1 MNQPDVIIIG
11 AGIAG
16 ASLAWQ
22 LAGSCNVL
30 LLEQEDSPSHH
41 STGRSAAIMT
51 PYAGAELMQ
60 AASLASR
67 AFLAAPPEG
76 FSPAPLLSRRGVLRL
91 TDEAGAGSLARLCHT
106 GKSQGRPLRLLDRA
120 QLLAQGLPLTAK
132 AVMGLW
138 DDEPCDIDVDALHQG
153 FLRGA
158 QRRGARLL
166 TRHAVTAMT
175 RRSGVWQVETPV
187 GTFDAPLVV
196 NAAGAFASRIGKLAG
211 ALPLTIHPKR
221 RTIAVVPVPPGSDMA
236 HWPLIADAGVSF
248 YIKPEGKTL
257 MVCPSDETPAAPG
270 EVYPEELDIAI
281 AIDRMQQWLDIPV
294 QRVQHSWAGLRSFFD
309 DKDPVVGFDPLA
321 EGLFWYAGQGG
332 FGVQSAPALSRAAA
346 AILLGQPVPQTLGD
360 AGLTPDRL
368 SPQRL
373 EPAFT

>member
-22 LAGSCNVL
+22 LAGSCKVL
-30 LLEQEDSPSHH
+30 MLEQEDSPSHH

-51 PYAGAELMQ
+51 PYAGADLIQ

-67 AFLAAPPEG
+67 AFLAAPPDG
-76 FSPAPLLSRRGVLRL
+76 FSDAPLLSKRGVLRL
-91 TDEAGAGSLARLCHT
+91 TDDAGAGALARVHRT
-106 GKSQGRPLRLLDRA
+106 GLGQQRPLRLLDRG
-120 QLLAQGLPLTAK
+120 QLLARGLPLTSK

-158 QRRGARLL
+158 GRQGARLL
-166 TRHAVTAMT
+166 TKHPVLALTHRT
-175 RRSGVWQVETPV
+175 GVWHVETPA
-187 GTFDAPLVV
+187 GTFQAPIVV
-196 NAAGAFASRIGKLAG
+196 NAAGAFASHIAALAG
-211 ALPLTIHPKR
+211 AVPLAIHPKR
-221 RTIAVVPVPPGSDMA
+221 RTIAVVPVPAGCDMA
-236 HWPLIADAGVSF
+236 HWPLIADADASF

-309 DKDPVVGFDPLA
+309 DKDPVAGFDPLA

>member
-1 MNQPDVIIIG
+1 MSQADVIIIG

-76 FSPAPLLSRRGVLRL
+76 FSKAPLLSRRGVLRL
-91 TDEAGAGSLARLCHT
+91 TDEAGAGSLVRVCHS
-106 GKSQGRPLRLLDRA
+106 GQSQGRPLRLLDRA
-120 QLLAQGLPLTAK
+120 ELLAQGLPLTAK

-158 QRRGARLL
+158 QRRGARML

-175 RRSGVWQVETPV
+175 RRGGVWKVETPA

-221 RTIAVVPVPPGSDMA
+221 RTIAVVPVPTGSDMA
-236 HWPLIADAGVSF
+236 HWPLIADTEVSF

-257 MVCPSDETPAAPG
+257 MVCPSDETPAEAG
-270 EVYPEELDIAI
+270 DVFPEELDIAI

-309 DKDPVVGFDPLA
+309 DKDPVAGFDPLA

-360 AGLTPDRL
+360 AGLTHTRL

>member
-1 MNQPDVIIIG
+1 MSQPDVIIIG

-76 FSPAPLLSRRGVLRL
+76 FSEAPLLSRRGVLRL
-91 TDEAGAGSLARLCHT
+91 TDEAGAGSLARVCRS
-106 GKSQGRPLRLLDRA
+106 GQSQGRPLRLLYRA
-120 QLLAQGLPLTAK
+120 ELLAQGLPLTAK

-158 QRRGARLL
+158 QRRGARML

-175 RRSGVWQVETPV
+175 RRGGVWKVETPA

-221 RTIAVVPVPPGSDMA
+221 RTIAVVPVPTGSDMA
-236 HWPLIADAGVSF
+236 HWPLIADTEVSF

-257 MVCPSDETPAAPG
+257 MVCPSDETPAEAG
-270 EVYPEELDIAI
+270 DVFPEELDIAI

-309 DKDPVVGFDPLA
+309 DKDPVAGFDPLA

-332 FGVQSAPALSRAAA
+332 FGVQSSPALSRAAA
-346 AILLGQPVPQTLGD
+346 AILQGHTVPQTLGD
-360 AGLTPDRL
+360 AGLTHARL

>member
-1 MNQPDVIIIG
+1 MSQPDVIIIG

-76 FSPAPLLSRRGVLRL
+76 FSEAPLLSRRGVLRL
-91 TDEAGAGSLARLCHT
+91 TDEAGAGSLTRVCHS
-106 GKSQGRPLRLLDRA
+106 GQSQGRPLRLLDRA
-120 QLLAQGLPLTAK
+120 ELLAQGLPLMAK

-158 QRRGARLL
+158 QRRGARML
-166 TRHAVTAMT
+166 TRHAVTAMS
-175 RRSGVWQVETPV
+175 RRGGVWQVESPA
-187 GTFDAPLVV
+187 GTFEAPLVV

-221 RTIAVVPVPPGSDMA
+221 RTIAVVPVPTGSDMA
-236 HWPLIADAGVSF
+236 HWPLIADTEVSF

-257 MVCPSDETPAAPG
+257 MVCPSDETPAEAG
-270 EVYPEELDIAI
+270 EVFPEELDIAI

-309 DKDPVVGFDPLA
+309 DKDPVAGFDPLA

-360 AGLTPDRL
+360 AGLTHARL

>member
-1 MNQPDVIIIG
+1 MSQPDVIIIG

-67 AFLAAPPEG
+67 AFLASPPDG
-76 FSPAPLLSRRGVLRL
+76 FSDAPLLSKRGVLRL
-91 TDEAGAGSLARLCHT
+91 TDEAGTGSLARVCHS
-106 GKSQGRPLRLLDRA
+106 GQSQGRPLRLLDRA
-120 QLLAQGLPLTAK
+120 ELLALGLPLTAK

-158 QRRGARLL
+158 QRRGARML

-175 RRSGVWQVETPV
+175 RRGGVWKVETPA

-221 RTIAVVPVPPGSDMA
+221 RTIAVVPVPTGSDMA
-236 HWPLIADAGVSF
+236 HWPLIADTEVSF

-257 MVCPSDETPAAPG
+257 MVCPSDETPAEAG
-270 EVYPEELDIAI
+270 DVFPEELDIAI

-309 DKDPVVGFDPLA
+309 DKDPVAGFDPLA

-360 AGLTPDRL
+360 AGLTHARL